1 MHNEDRVNGDKDVL
15 INIVLHGLKGPVDN
29 TKYPDVMPAQE
40 EHTDAYIAS
49 VLSYIRNSFGNKQR
63 VVSVD
68 DVKEIRAASK
78 GRTTAFTLAEL
89 NEWKSKQ
96 PKN

>member
-1 MHNEDRVNGDKDVL
+1 MHNEDRVNGDKAVL

-68 DVKEIRAASK
+68 DVKEIILRPD
-78 GRTTAFTLAEL
+78 TLTVRECTCT
-89 NEWKSKQ
+89 NPE
-96 PKN
+96 NM